1 MDSSFGPSFGNCGNS
16 NARRSLKPTRKM
28 RSRCCGTTLC
38 ASMMAVMNEGRIE
51 QVGSPED
58 VYLRPRS
65 RFVAGFLG
73 AVNWISGAGIRP
85 EAVRLLPAGPADNVT
100 PGDATPGDATRDRRV
115 PGVVTGTVFLGDC
128 VQVLV
133 RLSSGEDAVAQLPR
147 RPALFQPG
155 DAVQFTWS
163 AADEMTFP

>member
-1 MDSSFGPSFGNCGNS
+1 
-16 NARRSLKPTRKM
+16 
-28 RSRCCGTTLC
+28 
-38 ASMMAVMNEGRIE
+38 MMAVMNEGRIE

-85 EAVRLLPAGPADNVT
+85 EAVRLLP
-100 PGDATPGDATRDRRV
+100 PGDAAGPGATSDRRA

-147 RPALFQPG
+147 RAALFQPG